1 MCAGGPRSSGWKR
14 LELHGSAEGVTNSS
28 GEGRGGHEPGGGEG
42 RRMEGVCGP
51 AQATATTFWSLG
63 VLASVISVARALD
76 QVGIRCAVSGEV
88 ELGAWAVQLQHRAE
102 LAGARGRS
110 TDELLGLEAGSGQV
124 TQVPAWTSPGGGCA
138 TVRRCV
144 RRGLPGG
151 TLAAVGS
158 GEDEEESWLSKM
170 NWC

>member
-1 MCAGGPRSSGWKR
+1 
-14 LELHGSAEGVTNSS
+14 
-28 GEGRGGHEPGGGEG
+28 
-42 RRMEGVCGP
+42 MEGVCGP

-88 ELGAWAVQLQHRAE
+88 ELGAWTVQLQHRAE

-124 TQVPAWTSPGGGCA
+124 TQV
-138 TVRRCV
+138 
-144 RRGLPGG
+144 LPGRA
-151 TLAAVGS
+151 LEVGALPS
-158 GEDEEESWLSKM
+158 GGV
-170 NWC
+170 